1 VWKEV
6 IGKAVERPVDGTGR
20 EGGGPVG
27 RHPVQSA
34 QSVFGLTQ
42 SDLNPFLNPF
52 SIRLNPISIR
62 LSWRARSRS
71 RLPANATNTEAMT
84 KAFTAVTAAS
94 KLFSVDAIF

>member
-1 VWKEV
+1 
-6 IGKAVERPVDGTGR
+6 
-20 EGGGPVG
+20 
-27 RHPVQSA
+27 
-34 QSVFGLTQ
+34 LTQ

-52 SIRLNPISIR
+52 SIRLNPISIRLNPISIR

-94 KLFSVDAIF
+94 KLFSADAIF